1 MVRDCLLLG
10 APDRGPHVVCR
21 VLKKLISIVIITNR
35 LPCYVSNFRNH
46 SVPCQGNRWFVIII
60 VIKP

>member
-10 APDRGPHVVCR
+10 ALNRGPHVVCR
-21 VLKKLISIVIITNR
+21 FLKRVILIVFITSMS
-35 LPCYVSNFRNH
+35 PCHVSNFRNH